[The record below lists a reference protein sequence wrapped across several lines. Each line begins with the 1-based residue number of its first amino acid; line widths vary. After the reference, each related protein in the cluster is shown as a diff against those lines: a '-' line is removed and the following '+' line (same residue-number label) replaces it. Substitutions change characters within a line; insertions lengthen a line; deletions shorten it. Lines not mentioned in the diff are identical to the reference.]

1 MVGIVVVEQV
11 GGWKTK
17 EFCFEYWIAVAN
29 IKEKQILK
37 PHLFMTVF
45 EPYKGLWYLH
55 LEWHWMR
62 LTWCE
67 HVVWYIQYC
76 GVRPND

>member
-29 IKEKQILK
+29 IKREAD
-37 PHLFMTVF
+37 F
-45 EPYKGLWYLH
+45 EASSVYD
-55 LEWHWMR
+55 
-62 LTWCE
+62 C
-67 HVVWYIQYC
+67 VWAI
-76 GVRPND
+76 